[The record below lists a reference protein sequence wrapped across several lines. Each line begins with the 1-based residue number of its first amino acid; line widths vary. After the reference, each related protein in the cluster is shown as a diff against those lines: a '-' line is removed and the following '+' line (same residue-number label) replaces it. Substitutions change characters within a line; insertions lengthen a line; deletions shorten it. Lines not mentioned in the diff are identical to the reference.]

1 MIGFRNRIHDL
12 EERVATERQML
23 AQALEEYAASARLS
37 VRNRAVS
44 PASLF
49 LVAGAG
55 FMVGQVMKR
64 KPPSPRMVEVKPAAP
79 RWRGLLAGVLMS
91 AARVAYSN
99 PRAIAELMQRVKSAR
114 SASRRDSYR
123 YRAQEPA

>member
-1 MIGFRNRIHDL
+1 MIGFRTRIHDL
-12 EERVATERQML
+12 EQRVATEREML
-23 AQALEEYAASARLS
+23 AQAMEEYADNARLRL
-37 VRNRAVS
+37 RNRAVS

-55 FMVGQVMKR
+55 FMVGQVLKR
-64 KPPSPRMVEVKPAAP
+64 KPSPRRTVEIKPAAP
-79 RWRGLLAGVLMS
+79 PWRGLLAGALMS

-99 PRAIAELMQRVKSAR
+99 PRAIAELMQRIKSSR

-123 YRAQEPA
+123 YRAQEPV